1 MKKPSENSPGKSPGK
16 KDRRPPSGST
26 LPAST
31 APAAPARTP
40 AAPVS
45 SPAATSAPTV
55 TLRTIRKMVDE
66 NVPFACLTCYDATT
80 ARWLERAGIPI
91 LLVGDT
97 AAEVILGFKRTLD
110 MPLDVLIALT
120 AAVKRGAPRALVMGD
135 MPFLSYHTSEA
146 DAIRNAGRFVVEGMA
161 DIVKVEAT
169 SAEAPRLAAM
179 ARAGI
184 PLCGHVGCRPQQVA
198 VAGGYV
204 AAGRTVR
211 ELEKVVDDAVALEQ
225 AGCVMLLVEAVPDE
239 VARAIMERTSVPLI
253 GIGAG
258 SACHGQVLVL
268 QDLLGFSDMP
278 PRFAEAV
285 ASLGVEV
292 EKAGR
297 EWVRRVAE
305 RRIGGRGYSMQ
316 AGEAE
321 RLRNQNRS
329 ADGLIEEIVHPE
341 RRERG
346 PRS

>member
-1 MKKPSENSPGKSPGK
+1 MKKPSENGSGKPPGRKN
-16 KDRRPPSGST
+16 RRTPPSEGPSAAGT
-26 LPAST
+26 PQPPASLPVAHAAE
-31 APAAPARTP
+31 APP
-40 AAPVS
+40 
-45 SPAATSAPTV
+45 V
-55 TLRTIRKMVDE
+55 TLRTIRKMVDD
-66 NVPFACLTCYDATT
+66 NIPFACLTCYDATT
-80 ARWLERAGIPI
+80 ARWLERAGVPI

-120 AAVKRGAPRALVMGD
+120 AAVKRGAPRTLVMGD
-135 MPFLSYHTSEA
+135 MPFLSFHTSES

-169 SAEAPRLAAM
+169 SADAPRLAAM

-211 ELEKVVDDAVALEQ
+211 EIERIVDDAVALQQ

-239 VARAIMERTSVPLI
+239 AAREIMGRTSLPLI

-268 QDLLGFSDMP
+268 QDLLGLSDTP
-278 PRFAEAV
+278 PRFAEPLA
-285 ASLGVEV
+285 ALGAEV

-316 AGEAE
+316 PGESD

-329 ADGLIEEIVHPE
+329 ADGLIEEVVRAG

-346 PRS
+346 RST

>member
-1 MKKPSENSPGKSPGK
+1 MVP
-16 KDRRPPSGST
+16 
-26 LPAST
+26 
-31 APAAPARTP
+31 
-40 AAPVS
+40 
-45 SPAATSAPTV
+45 V

-80 ARWLERAGIPI
+80 ARWLERAGVPI

-120 AAVKRGAPRALVMGD
+120 AAVKRGAPRTLVMGD

-169 SAEAPRLAAM
+169 GAEAPRLAAM

-239 VARAIMERTSVPLI
+239 VARAIMERTSLPLI

-268 QDLLGFSDMP
+268 QDLLGLSDTP

-285 ASLGVEV
+285 ATLGVEI
-292 EKAGR
+292 ERAGR
-297 EWVRRVAE
+297 EWARRVAE

-329 ADGLIEEIVHPE
+329 ADGLIEEIVRPE

-346 PRS
+346 HRS